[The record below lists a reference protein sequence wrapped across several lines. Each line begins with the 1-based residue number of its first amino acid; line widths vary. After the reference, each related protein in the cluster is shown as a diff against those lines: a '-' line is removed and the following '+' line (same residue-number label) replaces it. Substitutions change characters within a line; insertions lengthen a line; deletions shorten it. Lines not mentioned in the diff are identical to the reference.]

1 MQIFISMRVS
11 DARRAARRSSRATVR
26 GPSTRNGPGPHQQ
39 GGQLRAHA
47 PDGAKVIAERPAGAK
62 RMRLG
67 ELLVEPREVGY
78 RHVNLR
84 LSSALMR
91 STDLN

>member
-1 MQIFISMRVS
+1 MQMFIIMRVS

-47 PDGAKVIAERPAGAK
+47 HHVAKAIAERPGG
-62 RMRLG
+62 G
-67 ELLVEPREVGY
+67 EEMPLDALRVEPREVGY
-78 RHVNLR
+78 R
-84 LSSALMR
+84 
-91 STDLN
+91 

>member
-1 MQIFISMRVS
+1 MQIFISMRVL

-39 GGQLRAHA
+39 GGQLGAHA
-47 PDGAKVIAERPAGAK
+47 PGGTKVIAERPAGGEQ
-62 RMRLG
+62 MQLG

-78 RHVNLR
+78 R
-84 LSSALMR
+84 
-91 STDLN
+91 

>member
-39 GGQLRAHA
+39 GGRLREHA
-47 PDGAKVIAERPAGAK
+47 QHVAKAIAERPGGGEQ
-62 RMRLG
+62 MPLG

-78 RHVNLR
+78 R
-84 LSSALMR
+84 
-91 STDLN
+91 